1 MRKRV
6 IMPDLNGKVAI
17 VTGGAQG
24 IGGGI
29 SRCLAN
35 AGAKVLVADIDLA
48 IARKTSED
56 IISQGGIAHAHQV
69 NVLSSEEL
77 RTMVNTAKDLWGSLN
92 ILVNNAFNVAHIQK
106 GGVLEVDEDQWN
118 YGMHALV
125 TTVYAGSRFAIPLIA
140 DSGGGSI
147 LNISSVHGL
156 LVARNKLTYET
167 GKAAVIAMTKQMAV
181 DYGELGVRVNA
192 ICPGHIVTE
201 KFTKSI
207 WNNNPSGLKFFA
219 DQYPVKRTGIPED
232 IGKAAAFLCSEDSSF
247 ITGHALPVDGG
258 LTIQLQED
266 FGVQQAH
273 YFESH
278 PQTELPY

>member
-106 GGVLEVDEDQWN
+106 GGVLEVD
-118 YGMHALV
+118 
-125 TTVYAGSRFAIPLIA
+125 
-140 DSGGGSI
+140 
-147 LNISSVHGL
+147 
-156 LVARNKLTYET
+156 
-167 GKAAVIAMTKQMAV
+167 
-181 DYGELGVRVNA
+181 
-192 ICPGHIVTE
+192 
-201 KFTKSI
+201 
-207 WNNNPSGLKFFA
+207 
-219 DQYPVKRTGIPED
+219 
-232 IGKAAAFLCSEDSSF
+232 
-247 ITGHALPVDGG
+247 
-258 LTIQLQED
+258 
-266 FGVQQAH
+266 
-273 YFESH
+273 
-278 PQTELPY
+278 